1 MTDETPQTE
10 NDAAGGQ
17 SRAGEAGAN
26 LTAVLCADDDH
37 DWEYYEDWV
46 GDPGVING
54 TYKER
59 WLECSICGATKPAT
73 YEDAPSFDDDF

>member
-26 LTAVLCADDDH
+26 LTAVLGANFGEAH
-37 DWEYYEDWV
+37 ETES
-46 GDPGVING
+46 N
-54 TYKER
+54 ER
-59 WLECSICGATKPAT
+59 LPEAGF
-73 YEDAPSFDDDF
+73 DARTHEP